1 MRLRRE
7 LAQAKSERPDQ
18 DASAAAGSSPPSGQC
33 LPYLWAG
40 KDMLSTSWLY
50 CADDIWSSVFACAFG
65 SCLTLAGLYWSEH
78 AALPGQAGSLGAG
91 RRWQAAAS
99 VQEHGQLAPP
109 VPVPDLNFAVD
120 QFFAVG
126 EARLQCCL
134 PSAAC
139 ECLGSYQTALY
150 RLHTG
155 VVPPAWCSCIADM
168 RDGQVLLV
176 SDALTYLIS

>member
-1 MRLRRE
+1 MLRPNLSGPTRMHQQLQGHPLLLVSACHTFGLE
-7 LAQAKSERPDQ
+7 MTCYPHHGCTAPTTYGLASLHVLLGV
-18 DASAAAGSSPPSGQC
+18 ASPWLAYTGPSR
-33 LPYLWAG
+33 
-40 KDMLSTSWLY
+40 
-50 CADDIWSSVFACAFG
+50 
-65 SCLTLAGLYWSEH
+65 H
-78 AALPGQAGSLGAG
+78 AALPGQAESLGAG

-99 VQEHGQLAPP
+99 AQEHGQLAPP
-109 VPVPDLNFAVD
+109 VPVPDINFAVD

-168 RDGQVLLV
+168 RDGQVPLV